1 MQGST
6 KPDLVCEAEFN
17 LTTAQLV
24 LVTPL
29 ISLQLVSVV
38 VTCHCT
44 VGGVGVPVA
53 LAVNV
58 AVVPELF
65 VTLAGDALGQPRQA
79 TTRLVR
85 LRLYTQT
92 PPRLL
97 TRPASTIVPGSGTAE
112 AVTVTAPPCGV
123 FNVISRAG
131 LESS

>member
-29 ISLQLVSVV
+29 ISLQLVSVL

-58 AVVPELF
+58 AVDPQIG
-65 VTLAGDALGQPRQA
+65 A
-79 TTRLVR
+79 
-85 LRLYTQT
+85 
-92 PPRLL
+92 
-97 TRPASTIVPGSGTAE
+97 
-112 AVTVTAPPCGV
+112 
-123 FNVISRAG
+123 AG
-131 LESS
+131 LDDGSQVGNIGRRQEVGPIPGMK